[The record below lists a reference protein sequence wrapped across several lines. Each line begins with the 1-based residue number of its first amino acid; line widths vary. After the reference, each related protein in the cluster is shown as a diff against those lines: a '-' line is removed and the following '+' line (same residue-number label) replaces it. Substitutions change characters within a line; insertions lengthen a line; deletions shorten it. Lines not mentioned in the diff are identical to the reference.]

1 MGTGHIKWSTEN
13 VPTKDFGGVAY
24 VRDGNKTML
33 VIDSPAVEAV
43 DAVICPTTV
52 TFTNSQ
58 GQPLA
63 GGVAWVVDPSGTW
76 TEIGTTDTTGAVS
89 AELAP
94 GSYEFTMD
102 YLGAR
107 QSQTVLVGD
116 GGAQV
121 AFKTASAT
129 VTFKNSKGQPLAGG
143 DAWAVAPA
151 GNWIPLGTTG
161 STGAVS
167 AELAPGSYEFTMDY
181 LGARQSQSVLV
192 HDGISVDF
200 QTYRV
205 EVRGQVTDAA
215 GVKTQVLD
223 GTWWYIAPDGNWRTI
238 GTPDTNGDAITQLL
252 PGMYT
257 FVHVADDDTRHT
269 FTNVTIADSGRQVL
283 KFVG

>member
-1 MGTGHIKWSTEN
+1 
-13 VPTKDFGGVAY
+13 
-24 VRDGNKTML
+24 
-33 VIDSPAVEAV
+33 
-43 DAVICPTTV
+43 
-52 TFTNSQ
+52 
-58 GQPLA
+58 
-63 GGVAWVVDPSGTW
+63 
-76 TEIGTTDTTGAVS
+76 
-89 AELAP
+89 
-94 GSYEFTMD
+94 MD

-143 DAWAVAPA
+143 DAWAVAPG

-161 STGAVS
+161 PTGAVS

-181 LGARQSQSVLV
+181 GGARQSQSVLV

-205 EVRGQVTDAA
+205 EVRGQVTNA
-215 GVKTQVLD
+215 GVNTPVLTAP
-223 GTWWYIAPDGNWRTI
+223 GTTWSPDGGWHTI

-252 PGMYT
+252 PGTYT

-269 FTNVTIADSGRQVL
+269 FTDVTVGASGRKVL